1 MKFLNIYDFKY
12 NKSVDSHGPPSQ
24 IKFPIE
30 SNRVIVVTGLIEHDQ
45 LLTVIELWLRTDGR
59 TDRRTDGQSP
69 KLSPPFRY
77 AMGDN

>member
-1 MKFLNIYDFKY
+1 MYVLYTFENVD

-45 LLTVIELWLRTDGR
+45 ASKVRKVIGRSTSNSSEILTLESVRVMFGSERKDLI
-59 TDRRTDGQSP
+59 
-69 KLSPPFRY
+69 
-77 AMGDN
+77 